1 VLIANKEDKDMARV
15 NKYELRYVVNGQE
28 KVIRFDGDDKKQKNL
43 DACKRNGYRVVSCKK
58 LYPFST
64 MKNQHNFDLIH
75 SICFNTMHDMESGEI
90 EWNDAEYEKL
100 MDMRQKAEEFFT
112 LPLPVAWLTW
122 EDYKDAKEL
131 AETAIMHRQDACIRN
146 GRPDLVTYC

>member
-1 VLIANKEDKDMARV
+1 MTRV
-15 NKYELRYVVNGQE
+15 NKYELRYVANGQE

-64 MKNQHNFDLIH
+64 INNQHNFDLIH
-75 SICFNTMHDMESGEI
+75 SICFNTMHDMESGDI
-90 EWNDAEYEKL
+90 EWNDAEYERL

>member
-1 VLIANKEDKDMARV
+1 MARV
-15 NKYELRYVVNGQE
+15 NKYELRYVTNGQE

-75 SICFNTMHDMESGEI
+75 SLCFNKMCEMEDGEI

>member
-1 VLIANKEDKDMARV
+1 MTRV
-15 NKYELRYVVNGQE
+15 NKYELKYIANEQE
-28 KVIRFDGDDKKQKNL
+28 KTIRFDGDDKKQRNL
-43 DACKRNGYRVVSCKK
+43 DVCKKNGYKVVYCKK

-75 SICFNTMHDMESGEI
+75 SICFNTMSDMEDGEI
-90 EWNDAEYEKL
+90 KWDDAEYERLEK
-100 MDMRQKAEEFFT
+100 MRQRAEEFFT

-131 AETAIMHRQDACIRN
+131 AETAIIHRQEACIRN